1 MDKFDLDVEG
11 KDKLT
16 VLEYQGNKGKINK
29 RQFNN
34 VYVKNLSKEP
44 AFDEKALEELFE
56 PFGEI

>member
-1 MDKFDLDVEG
+1 M
-11 KDKLT
+11 
-16 VLEYQGNKGKINK
+16 LEYQGNKGKINK